1 MYWFDGLRNY
11 KQHTIIH
18 KEHFI
23 DYKLI
28 ISGDIPNH
36 SFEDTILCNLEGNQ
50 LPINLLYSGGID
62 SEFVLVMLK
71 KLSIKFDVVTMKLV
85 YDNIIINTQDVYY
98 SDKFCRHNN
107 LRQKVITL
115 DCKKFYE
122 SDDYKKFIMPYSIN
136 SAYLASQFWLL
147 SELDGFNI
155 IGGNY
160 FWPHFEK
167 KNPVLSPMT
176 YGSNFHQ
183 KFMDDNNIRGI
194 GNMLS
199 HSYAINYMLIQEHK
213 KFIVKAQKIDAKKIK
228 GKVYKNLSQSNLELR
243 NISHGWENKDIF
255 NVTKFDLPNNLYK
268 HCQIVW
274 DENIRNL
281 LETNLYENH
290 LR

>member
-1 MYWFDGLRNY
+1 MYWSDGLNNY
-11 KQHTIIH
+11 KQHKIAH
-18 KEHFI
+18 KKHYI
-23 DYKLI
+23 DYKLLI
-28 ISGDIPNH
+28 NGDVPNY
-36 SFEDTILCNLEGNQ
+36 SFDEIVLRNLEGNQ
-50 LPINLLYSGGID
+50 LPIHLLYSGGID

-71 KLSIKFDVVTMKLV
+71 KLNVQFDVVTMKLT
-85 YDNIIINTQDVYY
+85 YKNLIINTQDIYY

-107 LRQKVITL
+107 IKQKTVTL
-115 DCKKFYE
+115 DCKTFYE
-122 SDDYKKFIMPYSIN
+122 SGDYQKFLIPYEIN

-147 SELDGFNI
+147 SQLDGFNI

-183 KFMDDNNIRGI
+183 KFMTDNNIRGI

-199 HSYAINYMLIQEHK
+199 HSYGINYLLIKEHK
-213 KFIVKAQKIDAKKIK
+213 KFVDKEQKINAKEIK
-228 GKVYKNLSQSNLELR
+228 GKVYKNLSQSHLELR

-255 NVTKFDLPNNLYK
+255 NVTNFNLPNNLYK

>member
-1 MYWFDGLRNY
+1 MYWSDGLHDY
-11 KQHTIIH
+11 KQHHIIN
-18 KEHFI
+18 KEHYI
-23 DYKLI
+23 DYKLTI
-28 ISGDIPNH
+28 AGDIPYN
-36 SFEDTILCNLEGNQ
+36 SFEDIILSNFEGNQ

-71 KLSIKFDVVTMKLV
+71 KLKIKFSVITMKLV
-85 YDNIIINTQDVYY
+85 YDNLILNTQDVYY
-98 SDKFCRHNN
+98 SEKFCRHNGIK
-107 LRQKVITL
+107 QKFIDL
-115 DCKKFYE
+115 DLKKFYE
-122 SDDYKKFIMPYSIN
+122 SGDYKNYITTYSIK

-147 SELDGFNI
+147 SQLDGFNI

-183 KFMDDNNIRGI
+183 KFMTDNNIRGI

-199 HSYAINYMLIQEHK
+199 HSYAINYRLIQEHK
-213 KFIVKAQKIDAKKIK
+213 KFVIKAQKIDAKDIK
-228 GKVYKNLSQSNLELR
+228 RKVYKNLSEVNLEVR

-255 NVTKFDLPNNLYK
+255 NVTKFDLPNNLFKY
-268 HCQIVW
+268 CQIIW
-274 DENIRNL
+274 DDNIKTL
-281 LETNLYENH
+281 LETSLTENH